1 MDFWASLEHKIR
13 YKKNLSK
20 ERLNE
25 IDKELLECA
34 KICKTLDEK
43 IGRNKDGKLISR
55 LIFFIYF
62 FKKILCV
69 LRIFFHEFTILIESN
84 CQQWNDDDGDS

>member
-20 ERLNE
+20 ERLKE

-43 IGRNKDGKLISR
+43 MEEIKEL
-55 LIFFIYF
+55 
-62 FKKILCV
+62 
-69 LRIFFHEFTILIESN
+69 
-84 CQQWNDDDGDS
+84 

>member
-1 MDFWASLEHKIR
+1 MLQQKDRNPKFENNVRLLQNVVSSEPSLLVVR
-13 YKKNLSK
+13 SSQKKNLSK

-43 IGRNKDGKLISR
+43 MEEIKTGN
-55 LIFFIYF
+55 
-62 FKKILCV
+62 
-69 LRIFFHEFTILIESN
+69 
-84 CQQWNDDDGDS
+84 

>member
-1 MDFWASLEHKIR
+1 MMERVALSAGRCGSECVEYSVEVQFRTIAMDFWASLEHKIR

-43 IGRNKDGKLISR
+43 MEEIKTGN
-55 LIFFIYF
+55 
-62 FKKILCV
+62 
-69 LRIFFHEFTILIESN
+69 
-84 CQQWNDDDGDS
+84 

>member
-1 MDFWASLEHKIR
+1 LLQNVVSSEPSLLVVR
-13 YKKNLSK
+13 SSQKKNLSK

-43 IGRNKDGKLISR
+43 MEEIKTGN
-55 LIFFIYF
+55 
-62 FKKILCV
+62 
-69 LRIFFHEFTILIESN
+69 
-84 CQQWNDDDGDS
+84 

>member
-1 MDFWASLEHKIR
+1 MRSSQ
-13 YKKNLSK
+13 KKNLSK

-43 IGRNKDGKLISR
+43 MEGAVTDKEVSA
-55 LIFFIYF
+55 
-62 FKKILCV
+62 
-69 LRIFFHEFTILIESN
+69 
-84 CQQWNDDDGDS
+84 

>member
-1 MDFWASLEHKIR
+1 MVKVEVQFRTIAMDFWASLEHKIR

-20 ERLNE
+20 ERLDE

-43 IGRNKDGKLISR
+43 NGRNKDGKLISR
-55 LIFFIYF
+55 LIFFVCF
-62 FKKILCV
+62 FKRNFCV
-69 LRIFFHEFTILIESN
+69 L
-84 CQQWNDDDGDS
+84 

>member
-43 IGRNKDGKLISR
+43 MEEIKTKLISR

-62 FKKILCV
+62 FKRYFCV
-69 LRIFFHEFTILIESN
+69 LRIFFHEFTIFIESN
-84 CQQWNDDDGDS
+84 CQQWNNDNCDS